1 MLFYTDGQAYVFL
14 AMLVCG
20 ALVGAWYD
28 VLRRVRRLT
37 MAGGVL
43 TALLDVLFA
52 VGALLETCGF
62 LFLATRLDVRLYAL
76 LGAACGVTLYRFGL
90 QPALDAVV
98 SFLQKQLSKFVQ
110 KHVFKEIF
118 HLFCNFTH
126 CFRSFQPQPRVRYR
140 PLCSSRSGLCCLLPR
155 PPDIRRKRH

>member
-90 QPALDAVV
+90 EPTLDAVV

-118 HLFCNFTH
+118 HFFC
-126 CFRSFQPQPRVRYR
+126 
-140 PLCSSRSGLCCLLPR
+140 
-155 PPDIRRKRH
+155 K

>member
-1 MLFYTDGQAYVFL
+1 MLFYTDGQSYVFL

-37 MAGGVL
+37 MAGAVL
-43 TALLDVLFA
+43 TALLDALFA
-52 VGALLETCGF
+52 VSALFLTGGF

-76 LGAACGVTLYRFGL
+76 LGIACGMTLYRFSL
-90 QPALDAVV
+90 QPMLDALVN
-98 SFLQKQLSKFVQ
+98 FLQKQLSKFMQ

-118 HLFCNFTH
+118 HFFC
-126 CFRSFQPQPRVRYR
+126 R
-140 PLCSSRSGLCCLLPR
+140 
-155 PPDIRRKRH
+155 

>member
-28 VLRRVRRLT
+28 VLRRIRRLT

-43 TALLDVLFA
+43 TALLDGLFA
-52 VGALLETCGF
+52 VGALMLTGGF
-62 LFLATRLDVRLYAL
+62 LFLAVRLDVRLYAL
-76 LGAACGVTLYRFGL
+76 LGIACGMTLYRFGL
-90 QPALDAVV
+90 LPALDSIVD
-98 SFLQKQLSKFVQ
+98 FLQKQIAKFVQ

-118 HLFCNFTH
+118 HFFC
-126 CFRSFQPQPRVRYR
+126 
-140 PLCSSRSGLCCLLPR
+140 
-155 PPDIRRKRH
+155 K

>member
-28 VLRRVRRLT
+28 MLRRVRRLT
-37 MAGGVL
+37 MAGAVL
-43 TALLDVLFA
+43 TALLDALFA
-52 VGALLETCGF
+52 LGALLLTGGF

-76 LGAACGVTLYRFGL
+76 LGIACGMTLYRFSF
-90 QPALDAVV
+90 QMALDALVN
-98 SFLQKQLSKFVQ
+98 FLQKQLSKFMQ

-118 HLFCNFTH
+118 HFFC
-126 CFRSFQPQPRVRYR
+126 R
-140 PLCSSRSGLCCLLPR
+140 
-155 PPDIRRKRH
+155 

>member
-37 MAGGVL
+37 MAGAVL
-43 TALLDVLFA
+43 TALLDALFA
-52 VGALLETCGF
+52 LGALLLTGGF

-76 LGAACGVTLYRFGL
+76 LGIACGMTLYRFSL
-90 QPALDAVV
+90 QMALDALVN
-98 SFLQKQLSKFVQ
+98 FLQKQLSKFMQ

-118 HLFCNFTH
+118 HFFC
-126 CFRSFQPQPRVRYR
+126 R
-140 PLCSSRSGLCCLLPR
+140 
-155 PPDIRRKRH
+155 

>member
-43 TALLDVLFA
+43 TALLDGLFA
-52 VGALLETCGF
+52 VGALMLTGGF
-62 LFLATRLDVRLYAL
+62 LFLAVRLDVRLYAL
-76 LGAACGVTLYRFGL
+76 LGIACGMTLYRFGL
-90 QPALDAVV
+90 LPALDSIVD
-98 SFLQKQLSKFVQ
+98 FLQKQVAKFVQ

-118 HLFCNFTH
+118 HFFC
-126 CFRSFQPQPRVRYR
+126 
-140 PLCSSRSGLCCLLPR
+140 
-155 PPDIRRKRH
+155 K

>member
-20 ALVGAWYD
+20 ALVGAWYG

-43 TALLDVLFA
+43 TALLDALFA
-52 VGALLETCGF
+52 VGALLLTGGF

-76 LGAACGVTLYRFGL
+76 LGAACGAALYRFGL
-90 QPALDAVV
+90 QPALDWIV
-98 SFLQKQLSKFVQ
+98 SFLQKQLSKFMQ

-118 HLFCNFTH
+118 HFFC
-126 CFRSFQPQPRVRYR
+126 
-140 PLCSSRSGLCCLLPR
+140 
-155 PPDIRRKRH
+155 K

>member
-52 VGALLETCGF
+52 VGALLE
-62 LFLATRLDVRLYAL
+62 A
-76 LGAACGVTLYRFGL
+76 
-90 QPALDAVV
+90 
-98 SFLQKQLSKFVQ
+98 
-110 KHVFKEIF
+110 
-118 HLFCNFTH
+118 
-126 CFRSFQPQPRVRYR
+126 
-140 PLCSSRSGLCCLLPR
+140 
-155 PPDIRRKRH
+155 

>member
-98 SFLQKQLSKFVQ
+98 SFLQKQLSRASLGAVSLSRKLLGMRTEDSVSPIPFSGP
-110 KHVFKEIF
+110 
-118 HLFCNFTH
+118 HLRREF
-126 CFRSFQPQPRVRYR
+126 PR
-140 PLCSSRSGLCCLLPR
+140 
-155 PPDIRRKRH
+155 

>member
-1 MLFYTDGQAYVFL
+1 MLFYTDGQAYV
-14 AMLVCG
+14 
-20 ALVGAWYD
+20 
-28 VLRRVRRLT
+28 T

-118 HLFCNFTH
+118 HFFC
-126 CFRSFQPQPRVRYR
+126 
-140 PLCSSRSGLCCLLPR
+140 
-155 PPDIRRKRH
+155 K